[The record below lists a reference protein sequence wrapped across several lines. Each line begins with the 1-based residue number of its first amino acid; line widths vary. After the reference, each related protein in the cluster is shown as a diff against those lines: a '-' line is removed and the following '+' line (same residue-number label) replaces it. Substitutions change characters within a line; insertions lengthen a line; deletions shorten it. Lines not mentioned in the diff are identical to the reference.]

1 MRKIVLEGLM
11 SNVYYRW
18 KDFKTI
24 STENVVILNTSLY
37 YYAKK
42 YETFESKL
50 LKISSSA
57 AQIEINQMEMKKF
70 FL

>member
-1 MRKIVLEGLM
+1 MRKIALEGLM
-11 SNVYYRW
+11 SNFYYRW

-37 YYAKK
+37 YAKK

-50 LKISSSA
+50 LKISASA